1 MSIINEQIQLIL
13 EELDLIQDPY
23 QRADIRTKL
32 ISCIAESNLEVSV
45 EEPVGKDAI
54 KNDIKKEQDAPIE
67 FKEVKEEVVEETE
80 PETKEE
86 VKEEVKEES
95 KKKKATK
102 GKSIASKSKKGPK
115 EIELEKPEKKVVTVE
130 DENGDPMEVDITE
143 VYHKIAPAMKED
155 GADEETIELTAQ
167 YLVCNALIPIYET
180 LEGLKD
186 SYNKMMLAYYMQ
198 EFGVEAI
205 NESVISQI
213 SDGQIDDLYEFVN
226 DSNLQFTIESI
237 EAATESEDEE

>member
-13 EELDLIQDPY
+13 EDLALIEDPY

-67 FKEVKEEVVEETE
+67 FEAKEEPV
-80 PETKEE
+80 EE
-86 VKEEVKEES
+86 VKEEVKEEP

-102 GKSIASKSKKGPK
+102 SKSIASKSKKGPK
-115 EIELEKPEKKVVTVE
+115 EIDLEEPKKEKKIVTVE
-130 DENGDPMEVDITE
+130 DEDGTTEVDVTDA
-143 VYHKIAPAMKED
+143 YYKIAPQMQKD
-155 GADEETIELTAQ
+155 GADEETILLTAQ
-167 YLVCNALIPIYET
+167 YLVCNALMPIYET
-180 LEGLKD
+180 LDGLKD

-198 EFGVEAI
+198 EYGVDAI
-205 NESVISQI
+205 NESVISEI
-213 SDGQIDDLYEFVN
+213 SDGTITDLYEFVN
-226 DSNLQFTIESI
+226 DSNLDFTLESI
-237 EAATESEDEE
+237 ESATESDDEE

>member
-13 EELDLIQDPY
+13 EDLALIEDPY

-67 FKEVKEEVVEETE
+67 FEVKEEVVEESA
-80 PETKEE
+80 KE
-86 VKEEVKEES
+86 VKEEEAKEEP

-102 GKSIASKSKKGPK
+102 SKSIASKSKKGPK
-115 EIELEKPEKKVVTVE
+115 EIDLEEPKREKKIVTVE
-130 DENGDPMEVDITE
+130 DEDGTTEVDVTDA
-143 VYHKIAPAMKED
+143 YYKIAPQMQKD
-155 GADEETIELTAQ
+155 GVDEETILLTAQ
-167 YLVCNALIPIYET
+167 YLVCNALMPIYET
-180 LEGLKD
+180 LDGLKD

-198 EFGVEAI
+198 EYGVDAI
-205 NESVISQI
+205 NESVIAEI
-213 SDGQIDDLYEFVN
+213 SDGTITDLYEFVN
-226 DSNLQFTIESI
+226 DSNLDFTLESI
-237 EAATESEDEE
+237 ESATESDDEE